1 MGFSGVLFRMILCK
15 LSVSFCVLFIYFYCT
30 LVSYFR
36 FWKGKKKKISDCV
49 LILWY
54 YFDGSLGMFLIVG
67 LLFLSVWLMFLASSF
82 PLNYFSYNFSLL
94 IFKSILF
101 CFLLEGVVIMRIQ
114 VSFLVQHFK
123 N

>member
-1 MGFSGVLFRMILCK
+1 MFY
-15 LSVSFCVLFIYFYCT
+15 LFIVLKFLT
-30 LVSYFR
+30 SVFGR
-36 FWKGKKKKISDCV
+36 KKKKISDCV
-49 LILWY
+49 LFFWY

-67 LLFLSVWLMFLASSF
+67 LLFLSVWLMFLAFSF

-94 IFKSILF
+94 FFKSILF

-123 N
+123 Y